1 MRTIHPAI
9 IDQERRRR
17 EERDRPPAQVP
28 LYIDVPRQIPPGW
41 EPDPNSPGNYRRIED
56 ECDIDGNRDREGDRG
71 VVIIQ
76 M

>member
-9 IDQERRRR
+9 IEQERQRR
-17 EERDRPPAQVP
+17 ERRDEQPAQVP
-28 LYIDVPRQIPPGW
+28 LYIDVPQQVPPGW

-56 ECDIDGNRDREGDRG
+56 DRDIDGNRDSDRG

>member
-9 IDQERRRR
+9 IEEDRKRR
-17 EERDRPPAQVP
+17 ERERQPVQVP
-28 LYIDVPRQIPPGW
+28 LYDHPTPPGQIPPGW
-41 EPDPNSPGNYRRIED
+41 EPDPNNRGGYRRIED
-56 ECDIDGNRDREGDRG
+56 DWDSDGNSDRG

>member
-9 IDQERRRR
+9 IEEERRRR
-17 EERDRPPAQVP
+17 ERRPAQLP
-28 LYIDVPRQIPPGW
+28 LYDYVPTPGQIPPGW
-41 EPDPNSPGNYRRIED
+41 EPDPNNRGGYRRIED
-56 ECDIDGNRDREGDRG
+56 DRDSDGNSNRG